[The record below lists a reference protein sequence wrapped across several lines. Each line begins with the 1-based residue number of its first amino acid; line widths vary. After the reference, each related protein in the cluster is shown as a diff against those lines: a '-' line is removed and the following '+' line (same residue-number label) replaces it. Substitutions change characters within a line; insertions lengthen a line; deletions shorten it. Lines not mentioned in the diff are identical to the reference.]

1 MEFGNKKSII
11 SYKLV
16 YMTNVIVQE
25 RIVYLL
31 WYIINAQQPYIR
43 STGD

>member
-1 MEFGNKKSII
+1 MDVGNKKSII

-16 YMTNVIVQE
+16 YMINVILQE

-31 WYIINAQQPYIR
+31 WYITNAEQPYIR